1 MLVIPAID
9 LRGGRCVRLYQGD
22 YARETVVGD
31 DPVAMARHWQAAGA
45 RLLHVVDL
53 DGARAGRP
61 VQLDLVGRICAALA
75 IPVELGGGLRTAG
88 DVAAALAAGVA
99 RVILGTAALEEP
111 ALVTALLARHGPE
124 CIVLG
129 LDARDGRVASRGWLA
144 TSEVAAVDLA
154 RAMAAAGVRTVVYTD
169 IGRDGTLTGP
179 NVAATAAL
187 ARASGLAVIAS
198 GGVSGRA
205 DLAALAAEPGIA
217 GVIVGRA
224 LYTGD
229 LRLAADEWVWDGE
242 GRRRGDARQR
252 GAAGERP

>member
-22 YARETVVGD
+22 YDRETVVGD

-53 DGARAGRP
+53 DGARAGAP
-61 VQLDLVGRICAALA
+61 AQLALVRAICAALT
-75 IPVELGGGLRTAG
+75 IPVQVGGGLRTAA
-88 DVAAALAAGVA
+88 DVAATLAAGAA
-99 RVILGTAALEEP
+99 RVIIGTAALDDP
-111 ALVTALLARHGPE
+111 ALVDGLLARHGPE
-124 CIVLG
+124 RIVLG

-144 TSEVAAVDLA
+144 TSEVDASTLAA
-154 RAMAAAGVRTVVYTD
+154 AMAARGILTAVYTD

-198 GGVSGRA
+198 GGVTRRT
-205 DLAALAAEPGIA
+205 DLAALAATPGIA
-217 GVIVGRA
+217 GAIVGRA

-229 LRLAADEWVWDGE
+229 LQLALDEWDWPGAVAVT
-242 GRRRGDARQR
+242 DAPLCP
-252 GAAGERP
+252 AS